1 MKGRAGVEKPG
12 RAQPEAEL
20 GWACRETEIKP
31 EAVEGEAGER
41 GEEDDRGQIRQVPGP
56 QQPQFLSKFH
66 GQARRVWGVR
76 TCGVI
81 YIRDGSLGC
90 CRKN

>member
-20 GWACRETEIKP
+20 SWACRETEIKP

-56 QQPQFLSKFH
+56 Q
-66 GQARRVWGVR
+66 
-76 TCGVI
+76 
-81 YIRDGSLGC
+81 
-90 CRKN
+90 